1 MLGATGLLS
10 ALAADLSCASCLEG
24 VPNSVEDERFS
35 VVFRHMVVQWS
46 GTITQWGR
54 GAGNYACWL
63 VGNVVAHFCALRLR
77 RHFDFIGLR
86 LSMPRQ
92 HKMIRS
98 IDLLVHV
105 TNVLFYGFVLPKI
118 ESNESGRRTHTA
130 KEGEK
135 KCFLKNTHA
144 PLTFGRLLRPHPR
157 VLGRNS
163 YKRLRFYQM
172 FPRWT

>member
-1 MLGATGLLS
+1 MEWYNNTVGARGREL
-10 ALAADLSCASCLEG
+10 CL
-24 VPNSVEDERFS
+24 
-35 VVFRHMVVQWS
+35 
-46 GTITQWGR
+46 
-54 GAGNYACWL
+54 L
-63 VGNVVAHFCALRLR
+63 VGRKCCGAFLRLR